1 MTISATLYALILIAN
16 AILILW
22 IVSNAIIYNGKIRP
36 YLSLIVFVIALSGM
50 SSLVYYDFMLTI
62 WKDIF
67 TYLFAVGYL
76 WILIDILIKSNKKI

>member
-1 MTISATLYALILIAN
+1 MTISATWYALILIAN

-22 IVSNAIIYNGKIRP
+22 IVSNAILGNGKIRP
-36 YLSLIVFVIALSGM
+36 YLPLVVFVVALSGM

-62 WKDIF
+62 WKTVF

-76 WILIDILIKSNKKI
+76 WILIDIIIQSNKNV